1 MNKQKKF
8 FKKRNM
14 KEKESTMMVK
24 VRMMIIMMKTMN
36 SEKEVEGDI
45 LMIVKIEMSMTMK
58 MILIERMVEMKIM
71 IMKDIL
77 LILN

>member
-1 MNKQKKF
+1 
-8 FKKRNM
+8 M